1 MGSGREG
8 QKANEV
14 CGVLK
19 VECLKAFYVLEIL
32 GEKRIIQAVN
42 EIDLEVSPN
51 VIYGIAGESG
61 CGKTTLLKTL
71 FASIDPPLRLFEG
84 KVYYQTNG
92 KYIDALSLSPR
103 EKRALRWTYISYMP
117 QGSMSVFNPVKKIK
131 TTFLDVLKSHVQEK
145 VTQDLLLLA
154 TKHLKELGLSP
165 QVLDAYPH
173 QLSGGMRQRV
183 AIALATLLNPRIIL
197 ADEPTTAL
205 DVVAQRAVLQLL
217 QDIQKE
223 LQNTIILVTHDM
235 GIHAQV
241 TTHLAIMY
249 AGRLVEE
256 GPTEEIFA
264 RPLHPYTRYLINSLP
279 QIGEKNR
286 KESIPGSPPSLA
298 FPPPGCSFHPRCSQ
312 VFGQCTVE
320 VPALQ
325 EIYPQHKVACFLWRE
340 DHNFL

>member
-1 MGSGREG
+1 MAEKICILWSFDFTTGEGRRRFCLVVEKG

-103 EKRALRWTYISYMP
+103 EKRALRWTYISYIT

-154 TKHLKELGLSP
+154 TKHLKELGLHPGFWMLSSSSFWSRDNSNCSGCPSQSP
-165 QVLDAYPH
+165 H
-173 QLSGGMRQRV
+173 HS
-183 AIALATLLNPRIIL
+183 
-197 ADEPTTAL
+197 
-205 DVVAQRAVLQLL
+205 
-217 QDIQKE
+217 
-223 LQNTIILVTHDM
+223 
-235 GIHAQV
+235 
-241 TTHLAIMY
+241 
-249 AGRLVEE
+249 
-256 GPTEEIFA
+256 
-264 RPLHPYTRYLINSLP
+264 S
-279 QIGEKNR
+279 
-286 KESIPGSPPSLA
+286 
-298 FPPPGCSFHPRCSQ
+298 
-312 VFGQCTVE
+312 
-320 VPALQ
+320 
-325 EIYPQHKVACFLWRE
+325 
-340 DHNFL
+340 